1 MENVLNRWKNS
12 LAPKGSARF
21 FQVFPWVWLIAAYC
35 ITFAVLALYGR
46 PYIDSDMSSEMVLAN
61 LLNEEGKLLTTSW
74 WYSTEIKF
82 CSLQMFYQIGLRI
95 FPHDWYAARMV
106 GQALLVFVLLVAYL
120 YVGHGLKLKNCGVWG
135 AAALA
140 CPFGIWYLWYC
151 YFGGYYIAYM
161 IWVLLS
167 LGAILHLVYPTGRKN
182 EILQG
187 MILIVSC
194 MVSGLNSVKGLMVF
208 YLPMFLT
215 ALISF
220 FLRWREQPQQ
230 IPKRELRLVALST
243 GAILIAGIGYGIN
256 STVFANTYNFL
267 NYNELK
273 WAPLNFNTLLK
284 SWSAFLALFGYLG
297 GDDFLTPNVKLF
309 SFDGILSA
317 LGIVTA
323 AAIILSLIRLLIN
336 WRGLKETRLV
346 APLLFAMALLEE
358 GFIFSCTNGVGTVA
372 PSHWLP
378 IVPFAFLVLQLE
390 GETEQFR
397 LPFTR
402 KIAAMAFCGCIVATS
417 VSSVRKFP
425 TTGYVT
431 NPHLETV
438 CGWLVD
444 HGYTQGYSSY
454 WNANVMT
461 EWSSGQIEVW
471 VAPDFKRMDR
481 IYEWLQKTSHENP
494 PEGKIFL
501 LTTDQELE
509 EQKIPELPNVSKVVY
524 EEEEAISKS
533 GRYIIMEYES
543 AEEMMEAIDSVKV
556 EEVFQ
561 ESQ

>member
-106 GQALLVFVLLVAYL
+106 GQALLVFVLLAAYL

-140 CPFGIWYLWYC
+140 CPFGVWYLWYC
-151 YFGGYYIAYM
+151 MLGGYYIIYM
-161 IWVLLS
+161 VWILLS
-167 LGAILHLVYPTGRKN
+167 LGAILHLLNKN
-182 EILQG
+182 SLKRYRILHG
-187 MILIVSC
+187 FLLFISC
-194 MVSGLNSVKGLMVF
+194 MISGLNSIKGIMAF
-208 YLPMFLT
+208 YLPMGV
-215 ALISF
+215 ASF
-220 FLRWREQPQQ
+220 ILLLLRWRETPQRCPRKETQ
-230 IPKRELRLVALST
+230 LFVLSLMALLITSAAYCFNSLVFSKRFDFLDYNGQQWEPLS
-243 GAILIAGIGYGIN
+243 I
-256 STVFANTYNFL
+256 TVLLEKWSEFL
-267 NYNELK
+267 
-273 WAPLNFNTLLK
+273 
-284 SWSAFLALFGYLG
+284 SLFGFPKDSFFDNPIAMFSLSGVLG
-297 GDDFLTPNVKLF
+297 AFGVL
-309 SFDGILSA
+309 
-317 LGIVTA
+317 TA
-323 AAIILSLIRLLIN
+323 AAIVFSLIRLL
-336 WRGLKETRLV
+336 WHWKELQGRQLLI
-346 APLLFAMALLEE
+346 PLLFLCIMLVQ
-358 GFIFSCTNGVGTVA
+358 GGIFSCTSEGVSSKAGRWLTV
-372 PSHWLP
+372 
-378 IVPFAFLVLQLE
+378 IPFVFPVLQLE
-390 GETEQFR
+390 GETEHFR
-397 LPFTR
+397 LCFSR
-402 KIAAMAFCGCIVATS
+402 KVAALSFCICFVATS
-417 VSSVRKFP
+417 ISTVRQFP
-425 TTGYVT
+425 TAGYVVNT
-431 NPHLETV
+431 HLESV
-438 CGWLVD
+438 CDWLVD
-444 HGYTQGYSSY
+444 HDYTQGYASF

-543 AEEMMEAIDSVKV
+543 VEEMMEAIDSVKV
-556 EEVFQ
+556 EEVCQ